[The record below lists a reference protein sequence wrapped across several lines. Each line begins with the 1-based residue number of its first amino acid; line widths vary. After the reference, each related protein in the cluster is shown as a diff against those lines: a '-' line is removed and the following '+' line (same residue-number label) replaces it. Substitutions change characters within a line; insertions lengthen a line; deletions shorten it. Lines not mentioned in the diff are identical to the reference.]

1 MKRGEPNP
9 LKSPHLEGQDL
20 PEMSPQSLQML
31 MYARDLRHLQEREA
45 AKALQLEAAN
55 RQLER
60 YAEDLKRSWDDERS
74 RREEVDQAYYDTLLR
89 LSRAAEYRDGE
100 TGFHMHRLSSYSR
113 LIGAYLGL
121 DEAALD
127 DLAAAAPLHDVGK
140 IGIPDRVLLDPG
152 PLRPKDREV
161 MERHTIIGAALLEGS
176 SSSLMELARKIAL
189 THHERWDGSGY
200 PQGLCG
206 EEIPLAGR
214 IVMLCDQYDALRSHR
229 PYKPPFDHE
238 TVCRILLVGDQR
250 TRREHFDPA
259 LLAAFEEVQEE
270 LALIFAGAEDP
281 V

>member
-1 MKRGEPNP
+1 MKGGKPPPEWSSP
-9 LKSPHLEGQDL
+9 LEDLNL

-31 MYARDLRHLQEREA
+31 MYARDLKYLQEKEA
-45 AKALQLEAAN
+45 AKALQLQAAN
-55 RQLER
+55 KQLER
-60 YAEDLKRSWDDERS
+60 YAEDLKRSWEEERI
-74 RREEVDQAYYDTLLR
+74 RREEVDRAYYDTLLR

-100 TGFHMHRLSSYSR
+100 TGFHMQRLSKYAR
-113 LIGAYLGL
+113 LIGAALGL
-121 DEAALD
+121 KGAELE

-140 IGIPDRVLLDPG
+140 IGVPDRVLLDPG
-152 PLRPKDREV
+152 PLRAQDREV
-161 MERHTIIGAALLEGS
+161 MERHTVIGASLLEGS

-214 IVMLCDQYDALRSHR
+214 IVMLCDQYDALRSPR

-238 TVCRILLVGDQR
+238 TVCRILFEGDER

-259 LLAAFEEVQEE
+259 LLVAFEKVQEG
-270 LALIFAGAEDP
+270 LKSIFAGAEDP
-281 V
+281 A